1 MKGRYLLGII
11 LIVVGAGFLMD
22 QFGMVSFGE
31 LVSTYWPSILI
42 LAGLLG
48 LLDRNSSSFGN
59 IIVIAIGVIFQL
71 NRLDMLDGDV
81 FRYIF
86 PVILIFVGLNLLIT
100 KGGRRE
106 YHEYHS
112 DSEYTESSK
121 ASEKGNWAETSE
133 DFMDRT
139 VLMSGL
145 DTINSSQNFKG
156 ARLTA
161 IMGGIEIDLSG
172 AKMAGDHCE
181 IEATAIAGG
190 IDITVPRTWKVEMRG
205 TPILG
210 GYSNRTGVVDD
221 PLAPVLIVKGA
232 AIMGGVEIKW

>member
-1 MKGRYLLGII
+1 MKGRYLLGIL

-48 LLDRNSSSFGN
+48 LLDRNSSTFGN
-59 IIVIAIGVIFQL
+59 LIVIALGVIFQL
-71 NRLDMLDGDV
+71 NRLDLLDGDV

-100 KGGRRE
+100 KGGKRE
-106 YHEYHS
+106 YNEYHS
-112 DSEYTESSK
+112 DSGSSEDGSK
-121 ASEKGNWAETSE
+121 TNWTVTSE

-156 ARLTA
+156 GRLTA

-210 GYSNRTGVVDD
+210 GYSNRTGIVED

>member
-1 MKGRYLLGII
+1 MKGRYLLGIL

-22 QFGMVSFGE
+22 QFGMLSFGE

-48 LLDRNSSSFGN
+48 LLDRSSSSFGN

-100 KGGRRE
+100 KGRKRE
-106 YHEYHS
+106 YNEYHS
-112 DSEYTESSK
+112 DSESSDDK
-121 ASEKGNWAETSE
+121 NKTNWTVTSE

-139 VLMSGL
+139 VLMSGV
-145 DTINSSQNFKG
+145 DTINSSPNFKG
-156 ARLTA
+156 GRLTA

-210 GYSNRTGVVDD
+210 GYSNRTGIVED

>member
-1 MKGRYLLGII
+1 MRGRYLIGILLI
-11 LIVVGAGFLMD
+11 LVGAGFLMD
-22 QFGMVSFGE
+22 QFGMVSFGA

-48 LLDRNSSSFGN
+48 LLDRHSSTFGN
-59 IIVIAIGVIFQL
+59 LIVIALGVIFQL

-86 PVILIFVGLNLLIT
+86 PVILIFVGLNLLIS
-100 KGGRRE
+100 KGE
-106 YHEYHS
+106 KKDYYDYHKDNDPNEEG
-112 DSEYTESSK
+112 DR
-121 ASEKGNWAETSE
+121 EKGDWTMTSE

-139 VLMSGL
+139 VLMSGV

-161 IMGGIEIDLSG
+161 IMGGIKLDLTG
-172 AKMAGDHCE
+172 ANMAGDHCQ

-190 IDITVPRTWKVEMRG
+190 IDIIVPRHWKVEMRG
-205 TPILG
+205 IPIMG
-210 GYSNRTGVVDD
+210 GYSNRTGIVDD
-221 PLAPVLIVKGA
+221 PSAPVLVIKGA

>member
-1 MKGRYLLGII
+1 MRGRYFVGILLI
-11 LIVVGAGFLMD
+11 LVGAGFLMD

-48 LLDRNSSSFGN
+48 LLDRNSSTFGN
-59 IIVIAIGVIFQL
+59 LIVIAIGVIFQL
-71 NRLDMLDGDV
+71 NRLDMIDGDL

-86 PVILIFVGLNLLIT
+86 PVILIFIGLNLLIS
-100 KGGRRE
+100 KGGKGE
-106 YHEYHS
+106 YHNYHS
-112 DSEYTESSK
+112 DNDK
-121 ASEKGNWAETSE
+121 GQGNGGGNWTVTSE

-139 VLMSGL
+139 VLMSGV

-156 ARLTA
+156 GKLIA
-161 IMGGIEIDLSG
+161 IMGGIEVDLRG

-190 IDITVPRTWKVEMRG
+190 VDITVPKEWKVEMRG

-210 GYSNRTGVVDD
+210 GYSNRTGIVED
-221 PLAPVLIVKGA
+221 PSAPVLVLKGA